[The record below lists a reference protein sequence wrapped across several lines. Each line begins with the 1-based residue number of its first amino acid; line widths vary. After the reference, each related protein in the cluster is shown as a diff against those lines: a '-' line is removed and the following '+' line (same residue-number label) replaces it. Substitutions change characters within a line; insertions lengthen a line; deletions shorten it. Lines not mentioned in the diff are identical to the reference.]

1 MDAWVTCKCRLVCDT
16 KLDCSTFELI
26 GMQTL
31 FNTPLLFV
39 KQVFKC
45 VQRDA
50 KLFTISVHEPINEF
64 MNENGTNE
72 KLRKLF
78 KEIFDVFH
86 VDIPNLLCPFE
97 NLIVDHAMIFIIIYM
112 EP

>member
-1 MDAWVTCKCRLVCDT
+1 MRKGGVLQLALQLIIL
-16 KLDCSTFELI
+16 LDGSTFELI

-31 FNTPLLFV
+31 FITPLFFV

-45 VQRDA
+45 VQKDA

-78 KEIFDVFH
+78 KEIFYVFH
-86 VDIPNLLCPFE
+86 VDLPNLLCPFE

>member
-1 MDAWVTCKCRLVCDT
+1 MDAWVTCKCRLICDT
-16 KLDCSTFELI
+16 KLDGLTFELI

-45 VQRDA
+45 VQRMQNCFLH
-50 KLFTISVHEPINEF
+50 KPINEF

-86 VDIPNLLCPFE
+86 VDLPNLLCPFE
-97 NLIVDHAMIFIIIYM
+97 NLIVDHAM
-112 EP
+112 P